1 MSQHPKLFTAHLID
15 GICQTPQSPGPETPH
30 QAGKGA
36 YGASHWTPY
45 VQMGK
50 LRSPSE
56 KKHHRGSVA
65 GLPASHLSA
74 FPTPQ
79 GTQWPQGHPST
90 DLDSVLTWT
99 LQESWQNLLGQLVC
113 FY

>member
-1 MSQHPKLFTAHLID
+1 MSQHPKPFTAHLTD
-15 GICQTPQSPGPETPH
+15 GICQTPQSPSPETPH
-30 QAGKGA
+30 QAGKRA

-50 LRSPSE
+50 LRPKKE
-56 KKHHRGSVA
+56 KAPQRVSGRA
-65 GLPASHLSA
+65 PASHLSA

-99 LQESWQNLLGQLVC
+99 LQESWQKLLGQLVC
-113 FY
+113 FS